1 MMKIYTEGVSLMA
14 TMNISLPEPMR
25 NWVQDQIEGGKYA
38 SSSDYVR
45 DLIRKDQ
52 EQRDKFAMLQAAI
65 TEGLESGEPTPLDMN
80 DIIKKAQKAAGID
93 V

>member
-1 MMKIYTEGVSLMA
+1 MA

-25 NWVQDQIEGGKYA
+25 KWVQYQIEGGKYA

-52 EQRDKFAMLQAAI
+52 ADREKVATLQAAI
-65 TEGLESGEPTPLDMN
+65 TEGLQSGEMTPLDMT
-80 DIIKKAQKAAGID
+80 DIIREAEKAAGID
-93 V
+93 VQTGKNEQGEK

>member
-1 MMKIYTEGVSLMA
+1 MA

-25 NWVQDQIEGGKYA
+25 SWIQDRIAGGRYA

-52 EQRDKFAMLQAAI
+52 ERHDKIRVLQQAI
-65 TEGLESGEPTPLDMN
+65 TKGFQSGNAETFDVEAFKREMLESLD
-80 DIIKKAQKAAGID
+80 DA
-93 V
+93 

>member
-1 MMKIYTEGVSLMA
+1 MA

-25 NWVQDQIEGGKYA
+25 NWVQEQIEVGKYA

-52 EQRDKFAMLQAAI
+52 SRREKIKAMQDAI
-65 TEGLESGEPTPLDMN
+65 TQGINSGIATDFNIDKLQEMLDN
-80 DIIKKAQKAAGID
+80 E
-93 V
+93 